1 MNNLSQIRNSN
12 FAGQLGEFNT
22 TYNSLVRMFG
32 KTKTDELKSNKKLY
46 KDLNFF
52 IYGEAEV
59 SKKNGEDVRHPKYKV
74 PAFGGMNQKLYRELA
89 PQRKAYV
96 SAYKTE
102 WLEGK
107 IKEFLIKNSIEDN
120 FQSKVFFETP
130 SKKEKTQIKKL
141 RGKINKAPIPSLK
154 RGPKPKSNSQINVV
168 RNMLNTGNWFSE
180 MDLTKAI
187 VPNLEERY
195 KPGHRAARGYIKKL
209 RDQKMEIITRETQNP
224 YTGNSTIEYGK
235 AKNSIEYIQWRIDE
249 WGNNGKLRRGR
260 RKLND

>member
-12 FAGQLGEFNT
+12 FTGQIGEFNT

-52 IYGEAEV
+52 IYGEAKV
-59 SKKNGEDVRHPKYKV
+59 SKKNGEDVKHPKYKV
-74 PAFGGMNQKLYRELA
+74 PAFDGMNQKLYRELA
-89 PQRKAYV
+89 NQRKAYV
-96 SAYKTE
+96 LAYKTE

-107 IKEFLIKNSIEDN
+107 IKEFFKI
-120 FQSKVFFETP
+120 P
-130 SKKEKTQIKKL
+130 SKKEKTQTKPLSTKSNSTL
-141 RGKINKAPIPSLK
+141 PSLK

-195 KPGHRAARGYIKKL
+195 KPGHRAARGYIRKL
-209 RDQKMEIITRETQNP
+209 RDQKMEIITRKTQNP

-249 WGNNGKLRRGR
+249 GGNNGKLRRGR

>member
-12 FAGQLGEFNT
+12 FTGQIGEFNT

-32 KTKTDELKSNKKLY
+32 KTKADEFKLNKELY

-52 IYGEAEV
+52 INGEANT
-59 SKKNGEDVRHPKYKV
+59 SYRNGENVRHPKFKV
-74 PAFGGMNQKLYRELA
+74 PAFYGMGEELYKELA

-102 WLEGK
+102 WLESK
-107 IKEFLIKNSIEDN
+107 INEFFKI
-120 FQSKVFFETP
+120 P
-130 SKKEKTQIKKL
+130 SKKEKTQTKPLSTKS
-141 RGKINKAPIPSLK
+141 NSNSPSLK

-195 KPGHRAARGYIKKL
+195 RPGHRAARGYIKKL

-249 WGNNGKLRRGR
+249 SKNNGKLRRGR

>member
-12 FAGQLGEFNT
+12 FTGQTGEFNT

-32 KTKTDELKSNKKLY
+32 EPKANELKSNKELY
-46 KDLNFF
+46 RDLNFF
-52 IYGEAEV
+52 INKEANV
-59 SKKNGEDVRHPKYKV
+59 SYKKGKNIRHPKFKV
-74 PAFGGMNQKLYRELA
+74 PAFYGMSEELYAELA

-107 IKEFLIKNSIEDN
+107 IKEFLMKNSIKNN
-120 FQSKVFFETP
+120 FQPKVFFETP
-130 SKKEKTQIKKL
+130 SKKKKTQTKKL
-141 RGKINKAPIPSLK
+141 STKSTSTSSLSK
-154 RGPKPKSNSQINVV
+154 RGPKPKSNSQINLV

-195 KPGHRAARGYIKKL
+195 NPGHRAARSYIHKL
-209 RDQKMEIITRETQNP
+209 RKEGMEIITRETQNP

-235 AKNSIEYIQWRIDE
+235 AKNPVEYIQWMIDE
-249 WGNNGKLRRGR
+249 KENNGKLRRGR